1 MHLGRLT
8 VALLLLLAAIDIAL
22 LLRSLNDAPERRA
35 PAIGEASLQRVDES
49 ATGSLPRD
57 PVTERMPAADGQS
70 NNRPVIDSEPDVSA
84 PNFED

>member
-22 LLRSLNDAPERRA
+22 LIRSLNVAPERRA
-35 PAIGEASLQRVDES
+35 PAIGEASIQRIDES

-57 PVTERMPAADGQS
+57 PVTERMPGAAGD
-70 NNRPVIDSEPDVSA
+70 RDSGPIMDSQRGSPEPSSD
-84 PNFED
+84 D